1 MEARFPP
8 LDGEAAERRDR
19 SMYVLEITVSVISLV
34 AAFLLAAAR

>member
-8 LDGEAAERRDR
+8 LEREPSEQRDR
-19 SMYVLEITVSVISLV
+19 SMYVLEITVSVVSLL